1 MAVGA
6 PGFEP
11 GVSGSLL
18 RPAYKGSGARRRRP
32 SAPFFMSWL
41 GHAPYFRNIEL
52 RSHIKLFKG
61 EFSEFVVYGKVFS
74 DIFEKATS
82 IMIYLFG

>member
-1 MAVGA
+1 
-6 PGFEP
+6 
-11 GVSGSLL
+11 
-18 RPAYKGSGARRRRP
+18 
-32 SAPFFMSWL
+32 MSWL